1 MAKQL
6 RAVYARTLVL
16 PSLGTEDCSTYSE
29 STVELAFPVS
39 ADALRR
45 AELAGHVD
53 DDEPLP
59 VEVIIRVSTK
69 GSFREQAQQAL
80 VTARVVGHHPRLF
93 AALASL
99 AGKAQPPAPSLPLGR
114 SKGGAWPP
122 GTHVA

>member
-16 PSLGTEDCSTYSE
+16 PSLGTGYCSTYSE
-29 STVELAFPVS
+29 SAVELAFPVS
-39 ADALRR
+39 ANALRR

-53 DDEPLP
+53 DDEPPP
-59 VEVIIRVSTK
+59 VEMIIRVSTK
-69 GSFREQAQQAL
+69 GSFCGELEQQAM
-80 VTARVVGHHPRLF
+80 VTARVVGHPRLF
-93 AALASL
+93 AALSSL
-99 AGKAQPPAPSLPLGR
+99 AAKAQPPAPSLPLGR